1 MTETADEAGKGGSG
15 EGSSGLISTLF
26 YTAISA
32 SPLNQMKEVLSVSQ
46 LNDNIKFLLEE
57 TFDFVWVEGEVSN
70 LRRPQSG
77 HVYFTLKDDKSQ
89 IRAGFFRQFGWSKNR
104 AADFDLE
111 EGLSILCRA
120 RLSVYPPRGEY
131 QLIVESME
139 PRGIGALQK
148 AFEQLKT
155 KLAAEGLFD
164 ERYKKNIPFLP
175 QKIGVVTSPTG
186 AVIKDILN
194 ITKRRFPSVN
204 ILIAPVRVQ
213 GTEAAN
219 EIIQGLRNLQ
229 AVGDVDVIIIAR
241 GGGSLEDIAPFNDEA
256 LAREIFH
263 LSIPVISAVGH
274 ETDFTICDFVADLR
288 APTPSAAAEL
298 AVPDAGELTAK
309 VLSLQHRLIDSR
321 YRLLKDQRT
330 HLMELRERLKN
341 PRRLLVDLQIH
352 LDDFHERLRGSW
364 QREKQ
369 SLSDKMQQLAINL
382 QRQSPAGLVSEKR
395 FLLNNFK
402 KDILNNYN
410 SHMAVRKER
419 LQKNLAVLDSLNP
432 LSVLQ
437 RGYSITRSLVSG
449 AVIRETGQLRCEE
462 TVNIKLAKGNFR
474 ARVEKIFQE

>member
-1 MTETADEAGKGGSG
+1 MATGTEACRSGSDKGSW
-15 EGSSGLISTLF
+15 ELISILF

-46 LNDNIKFLLEE
+46 LNDNIKSLLEE
-57 TFDFVWVEGEVSN
+57 TFGFVWVEGEVSN
-70 LRRPQSG
+70 VRRPQSG

-89 IRAGFFRQFGWSKNR
+89 IRAVFFRQFGWSKNR
-104 AADFDLE
+104 AADFELE
-111 EGLSILCRA
+111 EGLSILCHA
-120 RLSVYPPRGEY
+120 RLSVYAPRGEY
-131 QLIVESME
+131 QLIVESVD

-148 AFEQLKT
+148 AFEQIKT
-155 KLAAEGLFD
+155 RLAAEGLFD
-164 ERYKKNIPFLP
+164 ACHKKNIPFLP
-175 QKIGVVTSPTG
+175 KKIGVVTSPTG

-194 ITKRRFPSVN
+194 ITKRRFPSAN

-213 GTEAAN
+213 GTEAAG

-241 GGGSLEDIAPFNDEA
+241 GGGSLEDIAPFNNEA

-298 AVPDAGELTAK
+298 AVPDAGELAAR
-309 VLSLQHRLIDSR
+309 VLSLQHRLMDSR
-321 YRLLKDQRT
+321 YRLLRDQHT
-330 HLMELRERLKN
+330 HLRELRERLKN
-341 PRRLLVDLQIH
+341 PRRLLIDLEIH
-352 LDDFHERLRGSW
+352 LDDCHERLRGSW

-369 SLSDKMQQLAINL
+369 SLGGKIQQLTINL
-382 QRQSPAGLVSEKR
+382 EHQSPVVLVSEKR
-395 FLLNNFK
+395 FLLNNFR

-410 SHMAVRKER
+410 SHIAAQKER
-419 LQKNLAVLDSLNP
+419 LQKNMAVLDAVNP
-432 LSVLQ
+432 LSVLR

-449 AVIRETGQLRCEE
+449 TVIRETAQLRCEE
-462 TVNIKLAKGNFR
+462 KVNIKLAKGNFQ
-474 ARVEKIFQE
+474 ARVENIFQE